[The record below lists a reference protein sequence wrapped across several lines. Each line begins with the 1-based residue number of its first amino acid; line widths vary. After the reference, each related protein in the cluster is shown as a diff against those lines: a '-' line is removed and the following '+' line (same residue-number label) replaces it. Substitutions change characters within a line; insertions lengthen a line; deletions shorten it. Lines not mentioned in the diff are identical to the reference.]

1 MTIKRSKL
9 NRYFA
14 FGFAGFSLLAVLR
27 YCQSQM
33 PVQVQPTETPSV
45 ATDTR
50 PFDDAEFV
58 AKLKDI
64 ATNRNYLSRQF
75 IDGFAASRSYHYQAY
90 LNICKLSN
98 QGKGL
103 SRHTGKKVQD
113 RLETLSLQGLQLLQ
127 H

>member
-1 MTIKRSKL
+1 
-9 NRYFA
+9 
-14 FGFAGFSLLAVLR
+14 
-27 YCQSQM
+27 M

-98 QGKGL
+98 QGKDTTAAIYPLKQIALDVGRRNGVEL
-103 SRHTGKKVQD
+103 EETVAQD
-113 RLETLSLQGLQLLQ
+113 YASVLNAATLSMGCSRTAPN
-127 H
+127 